1 MEKAGAFFGVLIGS
15 WVMDKYGR
23 KVGVMYCATLSIIG
37 GVCLC
42 AAQNIAMFI
51 VFRFFAGAGSW
62 AFLALGTISFSG
74 ILIFSL
80 LCSPILQRV
89 GNLADSHMSVQHR
102 YTLPSSPLPNSEAFS

>member
-1 MEKAGAFFGVLIGS
+1 
-15 WVMDKYGR
+15 MDKYGR

-62 AFLALGTISFSG
+62 AFLALSMTPFSG
-74 ILIFSL
+74 LFLSFP
-80 LCSPILQRV
+80 SF
-89 GNLADSHMSVQHR
+89 A
-102 YTLPSSPLPNSEAFS
+102 LPFLSMAKT

>member
-1 MEKAGAFFGVLIGS
+1 LGNEKAGAFFGVLIGS

-62 AFLALGTISFSG
+62 AFLALSMTPSS
-74 ILIFSL
+74 
-80 LCSPILQRV
+80 
-89 GNLADSHMSVQHR
+89 
-102 YTLPSSPLPNSEAFS
+102 TLPFLSIAKT

>member
-1 MEKAGAFFGVLIGS
+1 
-15 WVMDKYGR
+15 MDKYGR

-62 AFLALGTISFSG
+62 AFLALSTTPSSALPSCKWG
-74 ILIFSL
+74 
-80 LCSPILQRV
+80 
-89 GNLADSHMSVQHR
+89 GNPADSHMSVQHR
-102 YTLPSSPLPNSEAFS
+102 YTLPNSPLPNFEAFL

>member
-1 MEKAGAFFGVLIGS
+1 
-15 WVMDKYGR
+15 MDKYGR

-62 AFLALGTISFSG
+62 AFLALSKAPFSC
-74 ILIFSL
+74 IPLFSL
-80 LCSPILQRV
+80 LRSPFLQRV
-89 GNLADSHMSVQHR
+89 GI
-102 YTLPSSPLPNSEAFS
+102 

>member
-1 MEKAGAFFGVLIGS
+1 
-15 WVMDKYGR
+15 MDKYGR

-62 AFLALGTISFSG
+62 AFLALSMAPFSG
-74 ILIFSL
+74 LSPPSL
-80 LCSPILQRV
+80 LCSPFLSMAKI
-89 GNLADSHMSVQHR
+89 
-102 YTLPSSPLPNSEAFS
+102 

>member
-1 MEKAGAFFGVLIGS
+1 MPIPSSAQLVVSFRYARDAGDVETWKLTLGGNGKAGAFFGVLIGS

-62 AFLALGTISFSG
+62 AFLPLSRKPLLRHLPSFSPPE
-74 ILIFSL
+74 S
-80 LCSPILQRV
+80 
-89 GNLADSHMSVQHR
+89 
-102 YTLPSSPLPNSEAFS
+102 

>member
-1 MEKAGAFFGVLIGS
+1 
-15 WVMDKYGR
+15 MDKYGR

-62 AFLALGTISFSG
+62 AFLALSMTPFSG
-74 ILIFSL
+74 LFLSF
-80 LCSPILQRV
+80 
-89 GNLADSHMSVQHR
+89 
-102 YTLPSSPLPNSEAFS
+102 PSSSALPFLSMAKT

>member
-1 MEKAGAFFGVLIGS
+1 
-15 WVMDKYGR
+15 MDKYGR

-62 AFLALGTISFSG
+62 AFLALSMAPFSG
-74 ILIFSL
+74 LSPPSPPLLSL
-80 LCSPILQRV
+80 PV
-89 GNLADSHMSVQHR
+89 NGENLADSHMSV
-102 YTLPSSPLPNSEAFS
+102 